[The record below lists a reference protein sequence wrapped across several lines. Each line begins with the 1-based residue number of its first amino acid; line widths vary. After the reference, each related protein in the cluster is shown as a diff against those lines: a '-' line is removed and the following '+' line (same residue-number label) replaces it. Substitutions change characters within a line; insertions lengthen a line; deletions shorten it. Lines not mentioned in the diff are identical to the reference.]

1 MYGDNKREVYEI
13 KKTTQDMKEKYNK
26 DMESLGKKTVI
37 LEIKNSLNKV
47 KNIVERHSS
56 ILEHVEDTFQG
67 LKTK

>member
-1 MYGDNKREVYEI
+1 
-13 KKTTQDMKEKYNK
+13 MKEKYNK

>member
-1 MYGDNKREVYEI
+1 VYEI